1 MSIAGRSTTD
11 AQSGRGNHSPI
22 DRLVEWWTTTRDRW
36 GRLAELRE
44 LPPDELQRVACD
56 IGLTAGDLLE
66 VSTHPEGTQQLLER
80 RLTALDLP
88 PEVISELL
96 PMLMRDLQ
104 RTCTMCQAKAHCMDD
119 LKVSPIA
126 DGWESY
132 CPNSG
137 TLRTL
142 VRPMVDGCP

>member
-1 MSIAGRSTTD
+1 MTIAGKSATE
-11 AQSGRGNHSPI
+11 AQVDRGDHSPI
-22 DRLVEWWTTTRDRW
+22 DRLVEWWSTTRDRW
-36 GRLAELRE
+36 ARLAELRE
-44 LPPDELQRVACD
+44 LPADELQRVACD
-56 IGLTAGDLLE
+56 IGLSAGDLLE

-80 RLTALDLP
+80 RLAAMDLP
-88 PEVISELL
+88 PEDISELL

-104 RTCTMCQAKAHCMDD
+104 RTCTMCQAKTRCIDD
-119 LKVSPIA
+119 MKVSPLA

-142 VRPMVDGCP
+142 VRPRD